1 MASGAVM
8 PGLSCRGLAQQ
19 TSREE
24 DQQHVSFRGRVLGLY
39 GKKPEIQLCNQADCG
54 TGSSLKSDISV
65 PQRLIA
71 ALALIW
77 QIWRSELGGEE
88 CCKYS

>member
-8 PGLSCRGLAQQ
+8 LGLSCRGLAQQ

-24 DQQHVSFRGRVLGLY
+24 DQQHVSFHGRVLGLY

-54 TGSSLKSDISV
+54 TGSWVKSDISV

-71 ALALIW
+71 ALGL
-77 QIWRSELGGEE
+77 ST
-88 CCKYS
+88 SSP